1 VPAVVKLPKVNKYRQ
16 VRITF
21 CHLSLTQIW
30 SIDHPTLGER
40 GFTGSITYSTT
51 RDFCEPADASW
62 RCGDFTRHD
71 ITLINRVDELVG
83 CPGGKNCS
91 LDRGVDDRRSPD
103 FASFVQDW
111 LKNILFLC
119 SVCLNICII
128 IKISKG
134 GVAF

>member
-1 VPAVVKLPKVNKYRQ
+1 MLVKLPKVNKYRQ

-21 CHLSLTQIW
+21 CHLSLTQIQ
-30 SIDHPTLGER
+30 SIDHPTLGQR

-51 RDFCEPADASW
+51 RYFCEPADASW
-62 RCGDFTRHD
+62 RCGDFTLYD

-91 LDRGVDDRRSPD
+91 IDRGVDDRRSPD

-128 IKISKG
+128 VKISKKR
-134 GVAF
+134 VAF

>member
-1 VPAVVKLPKVNKYRQ
+1 VRSVVYLPKVNKYRQ
-16 VRITF
+16 VRIIF
-21 CHLSLTQIW
+21 GHLSLTQIQ
-30 SIDHPTLGER
+30 SIDHPTLGQR

-51 RDFCEPADASW
+51 RDFGEPADASW

-71 ITLINRVDELVG
+71 ITLINLVDELVG

-91 LDRGVDDRRSPD
+91 IDRGVDDRRSPKD

-119 SVCLNICII
+119 SVRLNICIT
-128 IKISKG
+128 IKNK
-134 GVAF
+134 

>member
-1 VPAVVKLPKVNKYRQ
+1 VRSVVYLPKVNKYRQ

-30 SIDHPTLGER
+30 SIDDPTLGQR
-40 GFTGSITYSTT
+40 DFTGSLTYSTT
-51 RDFCEPADASW
+51 RDFGELADASW
-62 RCGDFTRHD
+62 GCGDFTRHD

-91 LDRGVDDRRSPD
+91 IDRGVDDPRSPD
-103 FASFVQDW
+103 FASFVRDW

-119 SVCLNICII
+119 SVRLNICII
-128 IKISKG
+128 VKISK
-134 GVAF
+134 

>member
-1 VPAVVKLPKVNKYRQ
+1 VRLVVYLPKVNKYRQ

-30 SIDHPTLGER
+30 LIDHPTLGQR

-51 RDFCEPADASW
+51 RDFGEPADASW
-62 RCGDFTRHD
+62 RCGDFTRPD

-83 CPGGKNCS
+83 YPGAQNCS

-119 SVCLNICII
+119 SVGLNICII
-128 IKISKG
+128 VKDK
-134 GVAF
+134 

>member
-1 VPAVVKLPKVNKYRQ
+1 MRSVLNLPKVNKYRQ

-21 CHLSLTQIW
+21 CHLSLTQIR
-30 SIDHPTLGER
+30 SIDHPTLGQR
-40 GFTGSITYSTT
+40 GFTGSITYSTA
-51 RDFCEPADASW
+51 RDFGEPADASW
-62 RCGDFTRHD
+62 RCGDFTVYD

-91 LDRGVDDRRSPD
+91 LDRGVDDCRSPD
-103 FASFVQDW
+103 FASFVQDG

-119 SVCLNICII
+119 SARLNICII
-128 IKISKG
+128 IKIIKL

>member
-1 VPAVVKLPKVNKYRQ
+1 MRSVVNLPKVNKYRQ

-21 CHLSLTQIW
+21 CPLSLTQIW
-30 SIDHPTLGER
+30 SIDHPTLGQR

-51 RDFCEPADASW
+51 RDFDEPADASW
-62 RCGDFTRHD
+62 RCADFTLYD
-71 ITLINRVDELVG
+71 ITLINPVDELVG

-91 LDRGVDDRRSPD
+91 LDRGGDDRISPD

-119 SVCLNICII
+119 SVRLNICII

-134 GVAF
+134 GVAI

>member
-1 VPAVVKLPKVNKYRQ
+1 MRSVVNLPKVNKYRQ

-21 CHLSLTQIW
+21 CHLSLTHIW
-30 SIDHPTLGER
+30 SIDHPALIQR

-51 RDFCEPADASW
+51 RAFGEPADASR
-62 RCGDFTRHD
+62 RCGDFTLYD

-83 CPGGKNCS
+83 CAGAKNCS
-91 LDRGVDDRRSPD
+91 LDRGLDDRRAPD

-119 SVCLNICII
+119 SARLNMCII
-128 IKISKG
+128 IKIIKRR
-134 GVAF
+134 VAF

>member
-1 VPAVVKLPKVNKYRQ
+1 MRSVLNLPKVNKYRQ
-16 VRITF
+16 VTITF
-21 CHLSLTQIW
+21 CNLSLTQIR
-30 SIDHPTLGER
+30 SSDHPTLGQR
-40 GFTGSITYSTT
+40 GFTGSRSYSTT
-51 RDFCEPADASW
+51 RDYCLPADASW

-83 CPGGKNCS
+83 CPGAKNCS

>member
-30 SIDHPTLGER
+30 SLDPPTLGQR

-51 RDFCEPADASW
+51 RDFGEPADASW
-62 RCGDFTRHD
+62 RCGDFTLYE

-83 CPGGKNCS
+83 YPGGKNRS

-103 FASFVQDW
+103 FASFGQNW

-119 SVCLNICII
+119 SVRLNICII
-128 IKISKG
+128 IKNN
-134 GVAF
+134 